1 MAAMTPEQAQKLY
14 AEKDR
19 RYSNPSY
26 GDLSHLY
33 EPQQSQQE
41 YGYGSS
47 GPQMSKPGSSTW
59 LEQNNTAL
67 QSMNP
72 EQRQQYQ
79 QAASRQFQQQMTSP
93 PPAVA
98 QPVGRPQSQ
107 PWAQQEA
114 QRQPLVPP
122 TPQRPAAPPRPQAT
136 QPQQRQPLI
145 PPKPATP
152 APPQSRPP
160 AQQPA
165 PQRPPVQQPPP
176 QRPQTSA
183 QNIMGGGWSGDVN
196 TGSTYGEMND
206 PMAGYYAGL
215 QQQSQPSRQPLVP
228 SARPQGGGQ
237 GAVPF
242 DTGMY
247 GPVPP
252 SGRPQFGNQPPRQAA
267 PPMPGRGYDPNQDN
281 YGMPGSITRPDE
293 AMYAT
298 IGQPIQPR
306 GVVDMPSYRP
316 PVQSSQQ
323 RPPLIPP
330 KPRR

>member
-152 APPQSRPP
+152 AQPKYGQPP
-160 AQQPA
+160 AYNPA
-165 PQRPPVQQPPP
+165 AAASYENRSMPRGMTDAKPT
-176 QRPQTSA
+176 QT
-183 QNIMGGGWSGDVN
+183 
-196 TGSTYGEMND
+196 
-206 PMAGYYAGL
+206 
-215 QQQSQPSRQPLVP
+215 
-228 SARPQGGGQ
+228 
-237 GAVPF
+237 
-242 DTGMY
+242 
-247 GPVPP
+247 P
-252 SGRPQFGNQPPRQAA
+252 SGNQAGP
-267 PPMPGRGYDPNQDN
+267 
-281 YGMPGSITRPDE
+281 
-293 AMYAT
+293 
-298 IGQPIQPR
+298 GQPVRATPPGQVSMGEPPERTEATTDPR
-306 GVVDMPSYRP
+306 ANPAT
-316 PVQSSQQ
+316 
-323 RPPLIPP
+323 
-330 KPRR
+330 RRADTT